1 MVDAATVRRLALSLP
16 EVSAG
21 PEPDRLSFAVAGKPI
36 AWTFLER
43 LRPKAPRQP
52 RLDILAV
59 RCAIERK
66 EMLIEAAPDT
76 YFDDDHYSGYPAVLV
91 RLAAIAEADLEALLR
106 GAWTIQA
113 PARLRKTF
121 DADKER
127 PE

>member
-1 MVDAATVRRLALSLP
+1 MVEAADVRRIALNLP

-21 PEPDRLSFAVAGKPI
+21 PEPDRLSFALAGKPI

-43 LRPKAPRQP
+43 VRPKAPRQP

-76 YFDDDHYSGYPAVLV
+76 YFDDDHYRGYPAVLV
-91 RLAAIAEADLEALLR
+91 RLAAIAEADLQALLR
-106 GAWTIQA
+106 QAWAIQA
-113 PARLRKTF
+113 PARLRKTYN
-121 DADKER
+121 AGEER